1 MKATERKNLINIL
14 ISDENLTTAHLKT
27 MLYFINNEKNIT
39 SSDITKILKCKIQYT
54 SKIMNELK
62 TYGYIKVSG
71 KIKSTRILLY
81 EIRKEKCHYKIQK
94 KKCEEVPEQLEFDF
108 KEEE

>member
-62 TYGYIKVSG
+62 QLGYIKVAG

-81 EIRKEKCHYKIQK
+81 EIRKEKC
-94 KKCEEVPEQLEFDF
+94 EEVPEQLEFDF
-108 KEEE
+108 KEESEEQ